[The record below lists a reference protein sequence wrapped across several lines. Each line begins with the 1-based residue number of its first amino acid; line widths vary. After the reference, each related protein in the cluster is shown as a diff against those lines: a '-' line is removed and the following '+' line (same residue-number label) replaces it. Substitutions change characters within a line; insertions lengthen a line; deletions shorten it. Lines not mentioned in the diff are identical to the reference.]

1 MRRTCSRMKPSA
13 SPKPASGP
21 VFGETCPIL
30 MICDCAFAGTAL
42 RTAGAAKA
50 PRPVLT
56 RVRRE
61 IVLLSV
67 IVSSVTRSSSVLS
80 ARSFEMLQHFHSQGL
95 LLRGAPLAE
104 AFARL
109 EAELSGLYQFFE
121 IRRRPRPAVDV
132 AQHEFMDGERQIG
145 ADHVGI
151 FQRTERRQPAA
162 ERRLDD
168 VVDGL

>member
-1 MRRTCSRMKPSA
+1 MKPSA

-21 VFGETCPIL
+21 VFGETWPIL
-30 MICDCAFAGTAL
+30 ITADCACAGMAR
-42 RTAGAAKA
+42 RTAGAANA

-61 IVLLSV
+61 IALLSV
-67 IVSSVTRSSSVLS
+67 IVSSFERDLPVLG
-80 ARSFEMLQHFHSQGL
+80 ARFFQMLQYFQTKRL
-95 LLRGAPLAE
+95 LLRRAPLAE
-104 AFARL
+104 ALAGL
-109 EAELSGLYQFFE
+109 EAELAGLHQLFQ

-132 AQHEFMDGERQIG
+132 AQHEFVDRQRQIG

-151 FQRTERRQPAA
+151 LQRTECREAPA

-168 VVDGL
+168 VIDGLGVADAVL